1 MGKRKGK
8 SAPPVVKAKT
18 PATAEDISLQAGGI
32 AAGQRAAQ
40 IQKRGTFLTRGQSL
54 GASGEVL
61 GSGPTELADVTQAS
75 GFDMSE
81 KKQSKGMFSS
91 GGEQLLL
98 GKGPWKQAGVIVRK
112 ATQNYTGGRSKRWQR
127 GHLREMINSNYADYL
142 AGYKKRKANFVDKD
156 KGMTI

>member
-8 SAPPVVKAKT
+8 SAAPAVIKAKT
-18 PATAEDISLQAGGI
+18 PATAEDVSLQAGGI

-61 GSGPTELADVTQAS
+61 GSGPTELADVSRAS
-75 GFDMSE
+75 GFDMST
-81 KKQSKGMFSS
+81 K
-91 GGEQLLL
+91 
-98 GKGPWKQAGVIVRK
+98 KGPVARPSG
-112 ATQNYTGGRSKRWQR
+112 
-127 GHLREMINSNYADYL
+127 L
-142 AGYKKRKANFVDKD
+142 AKKLARPMQGMGKKRKAPDVPVYVDKD